1 MDCLP
6 VGTTHALQLS
16 GSGIHHGSPDASVK
30 TANIPA
36 RSSLPVSVNGDLV
49 VQQRRRRI
57 SDVVLSELQ
66 QPRQE
71 EQTQTELK
79 TAVLHFNF

>member
-1 MDCLP
+1 MPCSFQAPVYITDRLTRPLKLPTFLHDLHCL
-6 VGTTHALQLS
+6 S
-16 GSGIHHGSPDASVK
+16 
-30 TANIPA
+30 
-36 RSSLPVSVNGDLV
+36 VSVNGDLV